1 MKIYAEAAFS
11 WVGRQQ
17 LFERADESKV
27 CGDVSSSNSVLVK
40 PIVIFTICM
49 DYN

>member
-27 CGDVSSSNSVLVK
+27 VVMSVAAIVSWSNNSNFYHL
-40 PIVIFTICM
+40 
-49 DYN
+49 YGL